1 MPFVVAAVGTFVA
14 LGAVF
19 TSDLDTLGIYLLIE
33 VPLASGFVGLLAG
46 VASASSDRSI
56 GFLGGLVGFCVGLF
70 AAEFAFYEY
79 GVSLFAFGFGLL
91 LGGLPFV
98 LAYGPGRVSVRY
110 LARH

>member
-1 MPFVVAAVGTFVA
+1 MPFVVGAVGTFVA

-56 GFLGGLVGFCVGLF
+56 GFLGGLAGFCVGLL
-70 AAEFAFYEY
+70 AAEFAFHE
-79 GVSLFAFGFGLL
+79 GSLFLFGFGLL
-91 LGGLPFV
+91 LGGVPFV

>member
-1 MPFVVAAVGTFVA
+1 MPFVVGAVSTLVA

-19 TSDLDTLGIYLLIE
+19 TSDLDTLHIYLLFE

-56 GFLGGLVGFCVGLF
+56 GFLGGLVGFCVGLL

-79 GVSLFAFGFGLL
+79 GVSLFAFGVGLL

-98 LAYGPGRVSVRY
+98 LAYGLGRVSGRY